1 MFLKVKSRMSYLYKV
16 LDKLSLYM
24 VCILMIKS
32 MLFLSMI
39 NTPNSSQVNI
49 LKMYLAPPPFITQI
63 AFIVLIMSIAFL
75 FKGKGRII
83 FYISIDLII
92 SFLLIGDLLYFRASG
107 SFLSVRYLIEPKL
120 FNPLGRSVLQFYPGD
135 LLFFLDFIL
144 LFRRFYKKA
153 VFESI
158 NKSIKAFA
166 VAASVAV
173 MIISTSYYLLDKK
186 NVTNGIMLLFRTC
199 WTPVQTMSNLSPIG
213 YHGFD
218 IYKTLIQDKRLVLT
232 EKDKQDIESWFENN
246 KEDLQDNHYKAVL
259 KGKNLIAIQV
269 ESLEN
274 FVIGQ
279 KVYNQEITPNL
290 NRLLENSLYFNN
302 IYEQNNGGTS
312 SDADLMVNT
321 SMLPVRDG
329 MTFFRFPETEYN
341 SLPALLGDMGYET
354 FSTHAEFGG
363 NYEWA
368 QVHKASLK
376 FQSSW
381 DIFSYKIDETIRGE
395 LTDGSLF
402 TQLAPKLKT
411 FKQPFYS
418 FIVTLTSHGPFAMP
432 EKYKYLKL
440 SKELDN
446 TILGD
451 YFQSI
456 RYVDEKIGEFL
467 DKLQKDGLLEN
478 SVVMIYGDHAGV
490 HKFYNEELENVS
502 LEGGWWKQQDKK
514 VPLIIYNKGIEGENI
529 ETIGGHIDIMP
540 TIAYLL
546 GVEEHKFNSTA
557 MGKILIKTN
566 KNYAVLNYGEV
577 AGNPN
582 QTEKEQLLKKIN
594 ISDKII
600 QSNYFKYRNK

>member
-1 MFLKVKSRMSYLYKV
+1 
-16 LDKLSLYM
+16 
-24 VCILMIKS
+24 
-32 MLFLSMI
+32 
-39 NTPNSSQVNI
+39 
-49 LKMYLAPPPFITQI
+49 
-63 AFIVLIMSIAFL
+63 
-75 FKGKGRII
+75 
-83 FYISIDLII
+83 
-92 SFLLIGDLLYFRASG
+92 
-107 SFLSVRYLIEPKL
+107 
-120 FNPLGRSVLQFYPGD
+120 
-135 LLFFLDFIL
+135 
-144 LFRRFYKKA
+144 
-153 VFESI
+153 
-158 NKSIKAFA
+158 
-166 VAASVAV
+166 
-173 MIISTSYYLLDKK
+173 
-186 NVTNGIMLLFRTC
+186 
-199 WTPVQTMSNLSPIG
+199 
-213 YHGFD
+213 
-218 IYKTLIQDKRLVLT
+218 
-232 EKDKQDIESWFENN
+232 
-246 KEDLQDNHYKAVL
+246 
-259 KGKNLIAIQV
+259 
-269 ESLEN
+269 
-274 FVIGQ
+274 
-279 KVYNQEITPNL
+279 
-290 NRLLENSLYFNN
+290 
-302 IYEQNNGGTS
+302 
-312 SDADLMVNT
+312 
-321 SMLPVRDG
+321 

-341 SLPALLGDMGYET
+341 SLPVLLGDMGYET

-440 SKELDN
+440 SEELDN

-467 DKLQKDGLLEN
+467 DKLQKDGLLED

-490 HKFYNEELENVS
+490 HKFYNEGLENIS
-502 LEGGWWKQQDKK
+502 LEGGWWKEQDKK
-514 VPLIIYNKGIEGENI
+514 IPLIIYNKGIEGENI

-546 GVEEHKFNSTA
+546 GIEENKFNSTA

-600 QSNYFKYRNK
+600 QSNYSKYRNK